1 MRSGGCRE
9 AESVLNETRADHSN
23 EEIVMNNDVYRVVDA
38 ILDRDPV
45 REHHYQY
52 NPVYHA
58 LVFRDAC
65 DIVVIAATSAKMKEA
80 K

>member
-1 MRSGGCRE
+1 
-9 AESVLNETRADHSN
+9 
-23 EEIVMNNDVYRVVDA
+23 MNNDVYMVVDA